1 MTKDELKEHLRVGMR
16 WHGAFDVAKLVA
28 EVATESSKEYKDA
41 GNDGAVIHRDA
52 RSLNECVEGMVNN
65 HMLRQLAYAR

>member
-1 MTKDELKEHLRVGMR
+1 MTKDELKAQLQTGMSYF
-16 WHGAFDVAKLVA
+16 GAFEVAKLVA

-41 GNDGAVIHRDA
+41 GDAVIHCDA